1 MNSVSRYDWGLFKL
15 YTEERTRV
23 LHVLGRDNVVEDGIN
38 KSVIDKFVIEL
49 SSSDS
54 EVADDSDEETSGD
67 DELMSHF
74 LVLVLI
80 EELLNFKVI

>member
-1 MNSVSRYDWGLFKL
+1 M
-15 YTEERTRV
+15 
-23 LHVLGRDNVVEDGIN
+23 VEDGIN
-38 KSVIDKFVIEL
+38 KSVIDRFVIEL

-67 DELMSHF
+67 EEPHPGTNHF

-80 EELLNFKVI
+80 QELLTFKVI